1 MAVTDPDVI
10 DLIGIDRSSGAVVLT
25 IADHLDWSVPLQH
38 LGALQEKLS
47 AYLRFIESGELSTS
61 YPEAAG
67 RRVEIEVALQHTLD
81 PLGVQ
86 FFAEV
91 GPVVREAGIGLRHRT
106 LESDEPSGPPPLLH

>member
-10 DLIGIDRSSGAVVLT
+10 DLIGIDRNSGAVVLT
-25 IADHLDWSVPLQH
+25 IADHLDWSAPLLH
-38 LGALQEKLS
+38 LGALQEKLN
-47 AYLRFIESGELSTS
+47 AYLRFIDSGELSQS

-67 RRVEIEVALQHTLD
+67 RRIEIEVALQHPLD

-91 GPVVREAGIGLRHRT
+91 GPMVREAGIGLKHRT
-106 LESDEPSGPPPLLH
+106 LDADDPSGPPPLLH